1 MKTTVIFMF
10 LSFAMLLT
18 SNPAAAQN
26 ERGELSPEQRERIE
40 AMRVAFI
47 TREIQLTSKQ
57 AETFWPVYRE
67 MKAELDKVRGDG
79 EPIGKDPMEMDD
91 AEAAK
96 YLDQWFE
103 RRQQELHVRESY
115 RDKFENVIT
124 PKQILALYQAE
135 NQFRRQ
141 MLRQVRQGDRMHRGR
156 GDGSEI
162 NRRERIREHRDE
174 RDYRKRD

>member
-1 MKTTVIFMF
+1 MKTTVIFAF
-10 LSFAMLLT
+10 LSFVVLLT
-18 SNPAAAQN
+18 SNPATAQT

-57 AETFWPVYRE
+57 AEVFWPVYRE
-67 MKAELDKVRGDG
+67 MKAELDELREDSDL
-79 EPIGKDPMEMDD
+79 IGKNPMEMDD
-91 AEAAK
+91 AEAGK
-96 YLDQWFE
+96 HLDQWFE
-103 RRQQELHVRESY
+103 RRQRELHLRESY
-115 RDKFENVIT
+115 RERLQNVIS

-141 MLRQVRQGDRMHRGR
+141 MLRQVRQGERMQRGR

-174 RDYRKRD
+174 GDYRRRN